1 MNKSIIVVSAIIFSS
16 SASSQSVATPNF
28 PIERMLRVESESRL
42 SQDVVKEKPR
52 SSTAYSRDAAQPTR
66 ASGTA
71 LYSQKEF
78 QDIFFSI
85 RDIARKEG
93 YESALKIPSYK
104 IPGLPCTALDS
115 HPKGVRVKGGDL
127 FNGLSIFYDCG
138 SFAMEVATTD
148 FTMATDQQ
156 MMVKIAEETSAPITG
171 GSISKGF
178 SISNKE
184 VTRADYT
191 AVGKDVSVD
200 VVVISDRPLP
210 NARSVD
216 GLVVNFISN
225 IMTAPLQKN

>member
-1 MNKSIIVVSAIIFSS
+1 M
-16 SASSQSVATPNF
+16 
-28 PIERMLRVESESRL
+28 
-42 SQDVVKEKPR
+42 SQDVVEEKPR

-156 MMVKIAEETSAPITG
+156 MMVKIAEETSTPITG
-171 GSISKGF
+171 GSIFEGLLHIKQRGHPGRLYCSWERCLGGCCRNF
-178 SISNKE
+178 RQAVAQCE
-184 VTRADYT
+184 VSRWASGQFYIRHYDN
-191 AVGKDVSVD
+191 AASEELMQK
-200 VVVISDRPLP
+200 DRPSL
-210 NARSVD
+210 AA
-216 GLVVNFISN
+216 G
-225 IMTAPLQKN
+225 IMSPEV